1 MSTQSSVPLI
11 WYKFETAST
20 TKVKN
25 YGSAGSTLDATL
37 NNGASVISSDSP
49 VGSTNLNLINTP
61 AKPSSDPNGQ
71 YLSIPAFTAGGS
83 FSFSCWFKKSNTTEN
98 WARIFDFS
106 FSLNGGKTL
115 ILAFA
120 GTVGQIILGR
130 NDIGN
135 KPTNTINYCDNKWHH
150 IVGISDSSTLTF
162 YIDNVKINSMPYT
175 ALESTSR
182 INNYLG
188 RSSYAPD
195 QYSTIQ
201 IDDFRFYTTALNS
214 SEVPVLYNYKKTSS
228 MLQSFQQSPN
238 MWYII
243 GALIVI
249 IIAVLAWLWLS
260 KKR

>member
-49 VGSTNLNLINTP
+49 VGSTNLNLVNTP

-71 YLSIPAFTAGGS
+71 YLSIPAFTVGGS
-83 FSFSCWFKKSNTTEN
+83 FSFSCWFKKANANEG

-106 FSLNGGKTL
+106 FSPNGGKTL
-115 ILAFA
+115 VLAFA
-120 GTVGQIILGR
+120 GNGGQIILGR

-162 YIDNVKINSMPYT
+162 YIDNVKINSTPYT
-175 ALESTSR
+175 ELENTQR

-195 QYSTIQ
+195 NYSTIQ
-201 IDDFRFYTTALNS
+201 IDDFRFYTTPLDS
-214 SEVPVLYNYKKTSS
+214 SEIPALFNYKKTSS
-228 MLQSFQQSPN
+228 MLQSIQQISN
-238 MWYII
+238 IWYII
-243 GALIVI
+243 GVLIALI
-249 IIAVLAWLWLS
+249 IAGLAWLLF